1 MQKVDVGVG
10 VPGPQPNNT
19 PDQAAQRRPNPQLAG
34 TASYLHGMGPLRS
47 IAPLMLA
54 AALTP
59 APAHSLLHSRELWAT
74 VDVCSPKDQPNT
86 IGIRGSMP
94 SDGHP
99 KDVMYMRLRVQYLD
113 PTKKEWLNLSKG
125 GDSGLLKLGAGVL
138 ARQGGLSV
146 ELAPVAGK
154 PAFTLRGYVVF
165 QWRRGV
171 TVLQSTTRL
180 TTSRHISLAGADPRG
195 FSAATCKLT

>member
-1 MQKVDVGVG
+1 
-10 VPGPQPNNT
+10 
-19 PDQAAQRRPNPQLAG
+19 
-34 TASYLHGMGPLRS
+34 MGPLRT

-54 AALTP
+54 AAFTP

-94 SDGHP
+94 SDGHT

-113 PTKKEWLNLSKG
+113 ATKNEWLNLNKG
-125 GDSGLLKLGAGVL
+125 GDSGLLKLGSGLL

-146 ELAPVAGK
+146 ELAPVAGR
-154 PAFTLRGYVVF
+154 PAFTLRGYVTF
-165 QWRRGV
+165 QWRRGA
-171 TVLQSTTRL
+171 TVLQTATRI
-180 TTSRHISLAGADPRG
+180 TASGHTSLAGADPRG
-195 FSAATCKLT
+195 FSAATCKLA